1 MKNYNKHILSILS
14 ILSFFFLLIATG
26 EDNSGIE
33 ESISDMAPEV
43 EITALQLHEA
53 YESNEV
59 SADLNYKGKVLSV
72 TGEIYGIKT
81 NSFTDEI
88 YVQLKG
94 EYIAQVD
101 CYFADSHKQEA
112 ANLFKGQIVTI
123 KGLCDGK
130 MINVRLNGCSLE

>member
-1 MKNYNKHILSILS
+1 MKNYNKHILSTLT

-33 ESISDMAPEV
+33 ESISDMATDV

-72 TGEIYGIKT
+72 AGEIYGIKT

-88 YVQLKG
+88 YVELKG
-94 EYIAQVD
+94 EYIGQVD

-112 ANLFKGQIVTI
+112 ANLSKGQIVTI

-130 MINVRLNGCSLE
+130 MISVRLNGCSLE